1 MFKLVG
7 NRRAAVVLILLLLV
21 GFLFAIGLAP
31 AARADEYQYTI
42 TFDPLNLSGLSMSV
56 MFDAASLPSSLGLAI
71 DPGSVQILNAPDP
84 GSTVYNVS
92 VLGDFVSVELR
103 SETCPGGC
111 DGISGYLDHRTVG
124 DASLLNPITGPGT
137 YQFGPASDQQNVYST
152 LSEFVV
158 GGGPGTGPVNIEG
171 SLNIAETPEPNSG
184 LMFGSCFLLCV
195 AVALR
200 RKIHRLV
207 ANYPSNSFASRR

>member
-1 MFKLVG
+1 MFILVG
-7 NRRAAVVLILLLLV
+7 NRSVAVVLARLLLV
-21 GFLFAIGLAP
+21 CSLFAIGLAP

-42 TFDPLNLSGLSMSV
+42 AFDPLNLSGLSMSV
-56 MFDAASLPSSLGLAI
+56 MFDAASLPSSSALAI
-71 DPGSVQILNAPDP
+71 DPGSIQILNAPDP

-92 VLGDFVSVELR
+92 LYGDFVSMELR

-137 YQFGPASDQQNVYST
+137 YQFGPTSDQQTVYST

-158 GGGPGTGPVNIEG
+158 GGGPGTGPVNVEG
-171 SLNIAETPEPNSG
+171 SVTIAETPEPNSG
-184 LMFGSCFLLCV
+184 LMIGTCFLICTVIVL
-195 AVALR
+195 LR
-200 RKIHRLV
+200 K
-207 ANYPSNSFASRR
+207 N